1 MCESKVVMKKGENE
15 EVIIEEAIRIEVYDD
30 ILKIF
35 GILGEKKEVKGKLI
49 LVDLQNH
56 KVVVE

>member
-1 MCESKVVMKKGENE
+1 MCESKVVLRKGEDE
-15 EVIIEEAIRIEVYDD
+15 EIVMEEAIRIEVDKD
-30 ILKIF
+30 SLKIF
-35 GILGEKKEVKGKLI
+35 GILGEKKVIKGKLI

>member
-1 MCESKVVMKKGENE
+1 MCESKVVLRKGGEE
-15 EVIIEEAIRIEVYDD
+15 EVVMEEAIRIEVDED
-30 ILKIF
+30 RLKIF
-35 GILGEKKEVKGKLI
+35 GMLGEKKEVKGKLI